1 MSQPLMKQAEGQG
14 PDDTLRR
21 HLAWSGTPPTAARA
35 RAEADALLSALHHT
49 FQVPVAPRTADDV
62 RLVVSELV
70 TNAARHA
77 PGPGRLEIQTADRGR
92 TVRITVWDTS
102 PAMPQPRPV
111 NPHRAGATD
120 SGSSS
125 PSASGSPPSAPA
137 KANRSQPNCP
147 STNADPYQP
156 QPVPRGR
163 GTRPR
168 LGVGVRSH
176 GGAL

>member
-111 NPHRAGATD
+111 NPHRAGGHGLRIVKSLSIRLTAQRTGEGKQITAEL
-120 SGSSS
+120 SLHQRR
-125 PSASGSPPSAPA
+125 PLSAPA
-137 KANRSQPNCP
+137 GTTWTGHPAAPRS
-147 STNADPYQP
+147 
-156 QPVPRGR
+156 RG
-163 GTRPR
+163 
-168 LGVGVRSH
+168 S
-176 GGAL
+176 